1 MTDKNKF
8 NIIQPS
14 FTPMF
19 FDDIEQKILSPLS
32 CMREFGSHWLLEF
45 DLPLVQKKDISV
57 TLDDGFL
64 TVEARLKE
72 EYSETKFGK
81 ETKFEYFKKSL
92 TLPRNI
98 NSKKISAKFENGR
111 LLIIIPKLKSGQKIK
126 IE

>member
-1 MTDKNKF
+1 
-8 NIIQPS
+8 
-14 FTPMF
+14 MF